1 MLSTPWT
8 DRRGRAERIAAQA
21 WDHLVSAV
29 ESAGDTA
36 RSTARS
42 ATGSAEDKVGS
53 ARDEAWRRASAAF
66 DALAGRRTHRPWMLI
81 LGAGLV
87 GAAIGWA
94 AGTAA
99 RNAITRGSEEQI
111 EIIEADA
118 ERQATTRA

>member
-8 DRRGRAERIAAQA
+8 DRRGRAERIATQA

-36 RSTARS
+36 RSA
-42 ATGSAEDKVGS
+42 AGGAEDKVGS
-53 ARDEAWRRASAAF
+53 ARDEAWRRASDAF
-66 DALAGRRTHRPWMLI
+66 DALAGRRPHRPWLLI

-99 RNAITRGSEEQI
+99 RNAITRDNEDQI
-111 EIIEADA
+111 EIVEADA
-118 ERQATTRA
+118 ERRSSTLA